1 MIQPEIIGAVGIL
14 LMLLLIG
21 VGVHIFISLIG
32 VGFIG
37 CVVLLG
43 FSKSLSILT
52 TTPFHTTASYSMI
65 VMPLFILMGEFAF
78 QGGLGTLAY
87 SAASKWLGRV
97 HGGLAMATTAAAAI
111 FAAITGSSL
120 ASAAT
125 MGKVA
130 IPEMTRLKYDIKLAC
145 GVVAASGALAALIPP
160 SGIMILYVIFTGA
173 SLSKLMMAG
182 IIPGVVSALVYMV
195 MIYCRVRLNPTLGPR
210 SEEIISWKEKLLAIR
225 WLMPVAI
232 VVLVMLGGLYAGVFS
247 PIEAGAIGAL
257 AVFGVVL
264 ARRSIPLK
272 GLKRSL
278 TNTVRTTSMI
288 IFIIIGAMIFSKF
301 LALSRIPDALSS
313 LVKSLTLPPMAVL
326 VVILFIYIILGTF
339 IDVVAMLALTLPIF
353 FPVLDDFGFN
363 DIWIGILIIKMVEI
377 AVITPPI
384 GMNVYVVKGV
394 VGENVSIGQ
403 LFSGIFPFFLMEL
416 VILTILVC
424 FPQISLWLP
433 SMMFE

>member
-1 MIQPEIIGAVGIL
+1 MPQPEVIGAIGIL
-14 LMLLLIG
+14 LMLFLIG

-37 CVVLLG
+37 CVVILG
-43 FSKSLSILT
+43 FTKSLSILT
-52 TTPFHTTASYSMI
+52 TTPFHTTASYSLI

-87 SAASKWLGRV
+87 SAASKWFGRV

-130 IPEMTRLKYDIKLAC
+130 IPEMTRLRYDIKLAC
-145 GVVAASGALAALIPP
+145 GVVASSGALAALIPP
-160 SGIMILYVIFTGA
+160 SGMMILYVIFTGA
-173 SLSKLMMAG
+173 SLSKLMIAG
-182 IIPGVVSALVYMV
+182 IIPGVVSALVYMA
-195 MIYCRVRLNPTLGPR
+195 MIYCRVRLNPKLGPCL
-210 SEEIISWKEKLLAIR
+210 EESISWKEKLIAIR
-225 WLMPVAI
+225 WLMPVAV
-232 VVLVMLGGLYAGVFS
+232 VVLTMLGGLYAGIFS
-247 PIEAGAIGAL
+247 PIEAGAVGAL
-257 AVFGVVL
+257 SVLLVVL
-264 ARRSIPLK
+264 ARRTLSLE
-272 GLKRSL
+272 GLKRGL
-278 TNTVRTTSMI
+278 ENAVRTSSMI

-301 LALSRIPDALSS
+301 LALSRIPDAISA
-313 LVKSLTLPPMAVL
+313 LVESLTLPPMGVL
-326 VVILFIYIILGTF
+326 VIILLIYIVLGTF

-353 FPVLDDFGFN
+353 FPILDRFGFN
-363 DIWIGILIIKMVEI
+363 DIWIGILVIKMVEI

-403 LFSGIFPFFLMEL
+403 LFSGILPFFLMEL
-416 VILTILVC
+416 VILAMLLC

-433 SMMFE
+433 SMMFK